1 MNIRFLG
8 AHNTESQETG
18 CICLLIDDVL
28 AIDAGALTSGLSF
41 PAQRALKAVLL
52 THRHYD
58 HIRDMPNLAMN
69 FYLSGSSISV
79 YSTKDVYEALSS
91 YLFDGRLYP
100 NFLERPAENPTV
112 RFTTVEPYS
121 MEQIVCYSV
130 LPVPVNHPVT
140 TVGYQVTSPEGK
152 ALFYT
157 ADTGPGLEECWQHV
171 SPQLLIIEVTLP
183 NEQEESAL
191 KAGHMTPALLKQEM
205 LTFRKVKGYLPEIV
219 TVHMNP
225 ELQSEIET
233 QLGDVAEAL
242 NTPVTLAYEGMQLE
256 LQAAGLRQD

>member
-8 AHNTESQETG
+8 AHNIESQETG

-28 AIDAGALTSGLSF
+28 AIDAGALTSSLSF
-41 PAQRALKAVLL
+41 AAQRALKAVLL

-58 HIRDMPNLAMN
+58 HIRDVPSLAMN
-69 FYLSGSSISV
+69 FYHSGTSVCV
-79 YSTKDVYEALSS
+79 YSTKDVYETLSS

-100 NFLERPAENPTV
+100 NFLERPAENPAV
-112 RFTTVEPYS
+112 RFTIMEPYS
-121 MEQIVCYSV
+121 IEQIAGYSV
-130 LPVPVNHPVT
+130 LPVPVNHSVT

-171 SPQLLIIEVTLP
+171 SPRVLITEVTLP
-183 NEQEESAL
+183 DRFSEIAL
-191 KAGHMTPALLKQEM
+191 EAGHMTPTLLKQEM

-219 TVHMNP
+219 TVHMSP
-225 ELQSEIET
+225 EMEDEIRI
-233 QLGDVAEAL
+233 QIKDVAETL
-242 NTPVTLAYEGMQLE
+242 GTPITIAYEGMQL
-256 LQAAGLRQD
+256 QV

>member
-8 AHNTESQETG
+8 AHNIESQETG

-28 AIDAGALTSGLSF
+28 AIDAGALTGNLSI
-41 PAQRALKAVLL
+41 PAQRSLKAVLL

-58 HIRDMPNLAMN
+58 HIRDMPSLAMN

-79 YSTKDVYEALSS
+79 YSTRDVYEALSS

-112 RFTTVEPYS
+112 CFTTVEPYS
-121 MEQIVCYSV
+121 MEQIAGYSV
-130 LPVPVNHPVT
+130 LPVPVNHSVT

-171 SPQLLIIEVTLP
+171 SPHVLITEVTLP
-183 NEQEESAL
+183 DRFSEIAL
-191 KAGHMTPALLKQEM
+191 EAKHMTPALLKQEM
-205 LTFRKVKGYLPEIV
+205 QSFRKVKGYLPQIV

-233 QLGDVAEAL
+233 QLKDVAEAL
-242 NTPVTLAYEGMQLE
+242 GTPITIAYEGMQFE
-256 LQAAGLRQD
+256 L